1 MSYTVF
7 FTTSLSTTQ
16 LILLKSPRASLGL
29 STSKLSS
36 LVFRLDNSSFI
47 PSWMYQCLLLLS
59 NLPPL
64 HGLIDPIQLLHFYQN
79 FSTNLEIID
88 SPLFYIFHIK
98 LAIELLLIAL
108 PYDVQFTTFCLDY
121 CFNPEPFLTGLL
133 ELFFTD
139 WSNNLCTI
147 KDTIR
152 YFGMFH

>member
-7 FTTSLSTTQ
+7 LTTSLSTT
-16 LILLKSPRASLGL
+16 LLSLLKSPRASLGL

-47 PSWMYQCLLLLS
+47 HLWMYKCLLLLS

-64 HGLIDPIQLLHFYQN
+64 RNLIDPIQLLHFYQN
-79 FSTNLEIID
+79 FNTTLEIID

-108 PYDVQFTTFCLDY
+108 PYDVQFSIFCLDY
-121 CFNPEPFLTGLL
+121 CFNPELFLTGLL

-139 WSNNLCTI
+139 WSSNLFTI
-147 KDTIR
+147 KDTVR